1 MDEKEGFR
9 KYPGR
14 GVSLPREPQLATC
27 PGLAG
32 AREPGGLSS
41 GCEGEWDPLVTL
53 FLEET
58 GTPCPWLE
66 DSQLAWLGV
75 LVDVARLLEELY
87 PTLT

>member
-9 KYPGR
+9 KCPGR
-14 GVSLPREPQLATC
+14 GVFLPWDPQLATRPC
-27 PGLAG
+27 LAG
-32 AREPGGLSS
+32 AREPEGLSS

-58 GTPCPWLE
+58 STPCPWLE
-66 DSQLAWLGV
+66 DSQLAWLRA
-75 LVDVARLLEELY
+75 LVGVARLLEELY